1 MGRRKQQQEEE
12 ERPWWSSSAVDYRPA
27 GWCPTNSSSA
37 SASASASAG
46 RPLLQLGTQGHDETP
61 PDDDDDGDDDY
72 DPHIG
77 PDNGE
82 TTAERETERERE
94 RVRVRVR
101 VREWGSSSP
110 GSTCSL
116 LLLRADVSKR
126 LAHACGRFG
135 DLRELEMCGT
145 YEGRK
150 GMEIPDQVETT
161 TEVFLWVGAV
171 AVVWV
176 RVAVKA
182 LVQAACYLGGSHGT
196 HTWLL
201 LGLGLP

>member
-1 MGRRKQQQEEE
+1 MGRRKQQQE

-37 SASASASAG
+37 SASASAG

-61 PDDDDDGDDDY
+61 PDDD
-72 DPHIG
+72 PHIG

-82 TTAERETERERE
+82 TTAERERERE

-101 VREWGSSSP
+101 ASSYP

-116 LLLRADVSKR
+116 LLLRAHVSKR

-145 YEGRK
+145 YEGRN
-150 GMEIPDQVETT
+150 GMEISDQVETT
-161 TEVFLWVGAV
+161 TTTEVVFLWVGVVVV
-171 AVVWV
+171 AVWV
-176 RVAVKA
+176 LVAVKA

-201 LGLGLP
+201 LQLGLP

>member
-1 MGRRKQQQEEE
+1 M
-12 ERPWWSSSAVDYRPA
+12 DYGPE
-27 GWCPTNSSSA
+27 GWCPTSSSSA
-37 SASASASAG
+37 SASASASA
-46 RPLLQLGTQGHDETP
+46 
-61 PDDDDDGDDDY
+61 DDDDDDD

-82 TTAERETERERE
+82 TTAERERE
-94 RVRVRVR
+94 RVR
-101 VREWGSSSP
+101 GSSSP
-110 GSTCSL
+110 GAGSTCS
-116 LLLRADVSKR
+116 LLRADVSKR

-150 GMEIPDQVETT
+150 GMEIPDRV
-161 TEVFLWVGAV
+161 EVFLRVGVVV
-171 AVVWV
+171 AVVVVWV
-176 RVAVKA
+176 LVAVKA

-201 LGLGLP
+201 GLP